1 MNIPILLAG
10 FLFLFIFVLQIAM
23 AAFGYIL
30 EPRPKHYDSDAV
42 LQKISKEPKKFQISI
57 VFALIEHVCVITL
70 AMLLFVVFSPYYLI
84 LGIVLLIFR
93 IGEGS
98 IQVYIEKDYWK
109 LFEIAQQYTGTS
121 GTEKNVLFDSFR
133 TILQTKSSRFAIAM
147 ICWSIGTFA
156 FSIMLVTFVVIT
168 PIIGWIG
175 IIASILVG
183 FSNGIKLVQHDS
195 KVYEV
200 LSSIGGLSAIL
211 FEVIIGGW
219 LIFYSL
225 LIL

>member
-1 MNIPILLAG
+1 
-10 FLFLFIFVLQIAM
+10 M

-30 EPRPKHYDSDAV
+30 EPRPKHYDSDAI
-42 LQKISKEPKKFQISI
+42 LQKVSKEQKKFQIS
-57 VFALIEHVCVITL
+57 VVLALIEHVCVITL
-70 AMLLFVVFSPYYLI
+70 AVLLFLIFSPYYLI

-98 IQVYIEKDYWK
+98 IQIYIEKDYWK
-109 LFEIAQQYTGTS
+109 LFDIAQQYSGTS
-121 GTEKNVLFDSFR
+121 GAEKDALFDSYL
-133 TILQTKSSRFAIAM
+133 TILHTKSSRFAFAM
-147 ICWSIGTFA
+147 ICWSIGTLA
-156 FSIMLVTFVVIT
+156 FSIILVTFIAVPPV
-168 PIIGWIG
+168 IGWIG

-183 FSNGIKLVQHDS
+183 FSNGIKLVKHNS
-195 KVYEV
+195 KAYEA

-225 LIL
+225 LI

>member
-109 LFEIAQQYTGTS
+109 LFDIAQQYS
-121 GTEKNVLFDSFR
+121 GASGSEKNALYDSFR

>member
-1 MNIPILLAG
+1 MDISILLSG

-30 EPRPKHYDSDAV
+30 EPRPKHYDSDAM

-57 VFALIEHVCVITL
+57 VLALIEHVCVITL
-70 AMLLFVVFSPYYLI
+70 ALLLFLIFSPYYLI

-98 IQVYIEKDYWK
+98 IQIYIEKDYWR
-109 LFEIAQQYTGTS
+109 LFDIALQYSGTS
-121 GTEKNVLFDSFR
+121 GAEKDALFDSYL
-133 TILQTKSSRFAIAM
+133 TILRTKSSRFAFTM
-147 ICWSIGTFA
+147 ICWSIGTLA
-156 FSIMLVTFVVIT
+156 FSIILVTFIAVPPV
-168 PIIGWIG
+168 IGWIG

-183 FSNGIKLVQHDS
+183 FSNGIKLVKHNS
-195 KVYEV
+195 KAYEA

-225 LIL
+225 LI

>member
-1 MNIPILLAG
+1 
-10 FLFLFIFVLQIAM
+10 M

-30 EPRPKHYDSDAV
+30 EPRSKHFDTDTT
-42 LQKISKEPKKFQISI
+42 LQKINNEPIKFQLSI
-57 VFALIEHVCVITL
+57 VLALIEHFCVITL

-93 IGEGS
+93 ICEGS

-109 LFEIAQQYTGTS
+109 LFDIAQQYS
-121 GTEKNVLFDSFR
+121 GASGAEKNALFDSYR
-133 TILQTKSSRFAIAM
+133 TILQTKSTRFAFTM
-147 ICWSIGTFA
+147 ICWSVGTLA
-156 FSIMLVTFVVIT
+156 FSIMLVTFVVVP
-168 PIIGWIG
+168 PIIGWVG

-183 FSNGIKLVQHDS
+183 FSNGIKLVKHDS
-195 KVYEV
+195 KIYEV

-219 LIFYSL
+219 LIFYSF
-225 LIL
+225 LIP

>member
-1 MNIPILLAG
+1 MNITILLAG

-30 EPRPKHYDSDAV
+30 EPRPKHFDSDAV
-42 LQKISKEPKKFQISI
+42 LQKINKEPKKFQISI
-57 VFALIEHVCVITL
+57 VFALIEHVCVIIL

-93 IGEGS
+93 IAEGS

-109 LFEIAQQYTGTS
+109 LFDIAQQYTGTS
-121 GTEKNVLFDSFR
+121 GTEKNALFDSFQ

-147 ICWSIGTFA
+147 ICWSIGTLA

-200 LSSIGGLSAIL
+200 LSSIGGLAAIL

>member
-1 MNIPILLAG
+1 LNIAILLAG
-10 FLFLFIFVLQIAM
+10 FLFLFIFALQIAM

-42 LQKISKEPKKFQISI
+42 LQKINREPKKFQMS
-57 VFALIEHVCVITL
+57 VVLALIEHVCVITL

-109 LFEIAQQYTGTS
+109 LFDIAQQYTGTS
-121 GTEKNVLFDSFR
+121 GTEKNALFDSFR
-133 TILQTKSSRFAIAM
+133 TILQTKSSRFAITM

-156 FSIMLVTFVVIT
+156 FSILLVTFVVVP

-183 FSNGIKLVQHDS
+183 FSNGIKLVTHDS